1 MELVTMFKQLS
12 LALVALSLVAFSQP
26 QGRLPASEQEVQDQ
40 QARITAIEAEGKR
53 LLLEAEQQV
62 NKGSA
67 QVLEARMLLGQA
79 QSRANTSLEAAKAAL
94 VQAIKVSDAA
104 AAAMQAKVSAAE
116 TAGRKE
122 ILDASRFLE
131 MRIAYLNKEKQK
143 RNYIKIRYEELI
155 LKETR
160 ALYILKNGS

>member
-104 AAAMQAKVSAAE
+104 AAAVQAKVSAAE

-122 ILDASRFLE
+122 ILDASRFL
-131 MRIAYLNKEKQK
+131 
-143 RNYIKIRYEELI
+143 
-155 LKETR
+155 
-160 ALYILKNGS
+160 